1 MFELFFFSILC
12 ITLITPFGFFL
23 CKYSNNLISLS
34 NQLVYGIIIIS
45 FISLLINFFFPLNIL
60 INTLVLILPVF
71 IIAKNLNHY
80 LSYTFLRFL
89 ILNAIIVFL
98 LLAKSNIYRPD
109 AILYHLPY
117 TGILNSQKII
127 FGLSNLHFR
136 FAHVSI
142 IQYFSAFLNNII
154 FDIQGIVFAS
164 ALIASA
170 VIVNFLTYLI
180 KYLKNRSFNFHF
192 FFLFFVTIFIAY
204 KMNRYG
210 EYGNDAPAHFLFFF
224 LISEII
230 KIIENKESHLKKN
243 NFILS
248 IFITLNKI
256 TMGFAIFIPLIF
268 INKKKLFSFFIIP
281 KNMFA
286 IAFLSLWVLKN
297 LIVSGC
303 LIYPIS
309 NLCIQ
314 EFEWTNYDQVKIVSK
329 KTAWSKAWPNFKND
343 NNLSHLEYSK
353 NFNWLSTWLKTHLE
367 KFMKIFLPYIV
378 LLCLL
383 SFILYFKFRNKKIS
397 ENQYKKKYMFMIFIM
412 IFFIIIWFLKIP
424 DYRYGYSYLV
434 SLIALIFAYFCSI
447 NNNVNKNAKS
457 FLFSFLII
465 FIAIFIIKN
474 SIRILNPKDQYFVE
488 FFPKLIFLEK
498 EKAKEINLNE
508 FNYLENNHMC
518 GYSLVPCTHYKN
530 LKISSKLYWKY
541 KAIVLN

>member
-1 MFELFFFSILC
+1 
-12 ITLITPFGFFL
+12 
-23 CKYSNNLISLS
+23 
-34 NQLVYGIIIIS
+34 
-45 FISLLINFFFPLNIL
+45 
-60 INTLVLILPVF
+60 
-71 IIAKNLNHY
+71 
-80 LSYTFLRFL
+80 
-89 ILNAIIVFL
+89 
-98 LLAKSNIYRPD
+98 
-109 AILYHLPY
+109 
-117 TGILNSQKII
+117 
-127 FGLSNLHFR
+127 
-136 FAHVSI
+136 
-142 IQYFSAFLNNII
+142 
-154 FDIQGIVFAS
+154 
-164 ALIASA
+164 
-170 VIVNFLTYLI
+170 
-180 KYLKNRSFNFHF
+180 
-192 FFLFFVTIFIAY
+192 
-204 KMNRYG
+204 MNRYG

-268 INKKKLFSFFIIP
+268 LNKKKLFSFFKMP
-281 KNMFA
+281 KNIFA
-286 IAFLSLWVLKN
+286 LTFLSLWVLKN

-314 EFEWTNYDQVKIVSK
+314 EFEWTNYDQVKIVSQENE
-329 KTAWSKAWPNFKND
+329 AWSKAWPSFKNKD
-343 NNLSHLEYSK
+343 NFSHQEYSK
-353 NFNWLSTWLKTHLE
+353 NFIWVDTWLQTHLE
-367 KFMKIFLPYIV
+367 KFTKIFLPYIV

-383 SFILYFKFRNKKIS
+383 SFILYFKFKSKKIS
-397 ENQYKKKYMFMIFIM
+397 ENQHKKKYMFMIFTM
-412 IFFIIIWFLKIP
+412 ILFIIIWFLKIP

-474 SIRILNPKDQYFVE
+474 SIRIINPKDQYFVK
-488 FFPKLIFLEK
+488 FFPKLIFMEK
-498 EKAKEINLNE
+498 ENVKEINLNGL
-508 FNYLENNHMC
+508 NYLENNDMC
-518 GYSLVPCTHYKN
+518 GYSSVPCTHYKN